1 MNDLPFLKMVVDRS
15 SSQSVKLPVL
25 NCHDGVISH
34 EYPINIPSIS
44 RSSSSTIPL
53 ISHSLLEVIEA
64 FKDGPSYTSY
74 TCRFAEAGVA
84 VESAAA
90 ADAALGAEGAA
101 AADVVRKP
109 RDLG

>member
-1 MNDLPFLKMVVDRS
+1 
-15 SSQSVKLPVL
+15 
-25 NCHDGVISH
+25 
-34 EYPINIPSIS
+34 
-44 RSSSSTIPL
+44 
-53 ISHSLLEVIEA
+53 LEVIET

-109 RDLG
+109 GELG

>member
-1 MNDLPFLKMVVDRS
+1 MIDCSTIVTMLIYPIHYH
-15 SSQSVKLPVL
+15 Q
-25 NCHDGVISH
+25 ISH

-53 ISHSLLEVIEA
+53 ISHSLLEVIET

-109 RDLG
+109 GELG